1 MGTAI
6 FTVIFAGVVIF
17 AVLTVWQSVAPATER
32 IAALA
37 NYARHNDGH
46 DWAHVSYRPRPVFVP
61 NPAPEFPLPST
72 ASTPVAQVSIPKWQ
86 SWCRTGYVAPAS
98 VAAKWKPNPLLKTG
112 ARCKSSWAPRPEGK
126 LCDIF
131 PDSHSRVVETSD
143 YASLVSPP
151 PHLSIGFLAA
161 RSAAPRGL
169 GAGQRLLA

>member
-46 DWAHVSYRPRPVFVP
+46 DWAHVSYRPHPVFVP
-61 NPAPEFPLPST
+61 SPPPQFVHHSSGSAAIE
-72 ASTPVAQVSIPKWQ
+72 QVSIPKWQ
-86 SWCRTGYVAPAS
+86 SWCKTGYVAPAS
-98 VAAKWKPNPLLKTG
+98 VAAKWTTHPSLRPG
-112 ARCKSSWAPRPEGK
+112 ARCKSLWLAREEGK
-126 LCDIF
+126 LCDIM
-131 PDSHSRVVETSD
+131 PDSHSRVAETSD
-143 YASLVSPP
+143 YAVLSSPP

-161 RSAAPRGL
+161 RAATSDRF
-169 GAGQRLLA
+169 GQRLLA

>member
-6 FTVIFAGVVIF
+6 FAVIFAGVIIF

-32 IAALA
+32 VAALA
-37 NYARHNDGH
+37 NYARHNDGP
-46 DWAHVSYRPRPVFVP
+46 DWAHVSYRSRPVFVP
-61 NPAPEFPLPST
+61 SPAPEFPLPST
-72 ASTPVAQVSIPKWQ
+72 ASAAVAQVSIPKWQ

-112 ARCKSSWAPRPEGK
+112 ARCQSLLAQRPEGK

-131 PDSHSRVVETSD
+131 PDSHSRIAESSD

-161 RSAAPRGL
+161 QSAAARGH
-169 GAGQRLLA
+169 GTGQRLLA